1 MAKRGTPGWRGYA
14 TAVAVT
20 ATVVLLCVAI
30 NSWMDGPPILISITQ
45 AVIAGGTLLVL
56 IFVALALF
64 AIRRDFAGRE
74 LAEADLDRFFSLSF
88 DFLTIASA
96 DGYFKR
102 VSPASQELL
111 GWTPE
116 ELTNKPWLDYVHP
129 DDVES
134 TILEAEKLKAGQRVL
149 SFENRYRHKD
159 GSWRVLSWRSTP
171 EGNRF
176 FGIARDV
183 TDETRTRQ
191 ELRDAKEQ
199 LEARV
204 AERTRE
210 LEQANTALQ
219 HAYDDLR
226 QTQEQVMQ
234 QHDALQAARTELAR
248 VSRLTTL
255 GEMTTSIAHEVS
267 QPLGGMITSAGACA
281 RWLATDPPAMA
292 EAQAALANIV
302 ADGKRAREVIARIRA
317 LSKRQAPR
325 KDWLDINQEI
335 MGVLA
340 LTERELRSH
349 AIVLRTELHPA
360 LPRLA
365 GDRVQLQQV
374 LINLI
379 LNAIEAMSAVEDRVR
394 ELTIVSRQDAADAVP
409 NAVIIEVRDCGY
421 GLDSQNAERV
431 FQAFY
436 TTKPEGIGIGLSIS
450 RSIIEAHGGR
460 LWASG
465 NAPHG
470 AVFQFSLPAAGGPC
484 AVTS

>member
-1 MAKRGTPGWRGYA
+1 VAKRGTPGWRGYA
-14 TAVAVT
+14 TAVALT

-30 NSWMDGPPILISITQ
+30 NSLVDGPPILIGITQ

-74 LAEADLDRFFSLSF
+74 LAEAELDRFFSLSF
-88 DFLTIASA
+88 DFLTIANA

-116 ELTNKPWLDYVHP
+116 ELTNKPWLAFVHP

-159 GSWRVLSWRSTP
+159 GSWRVLAWRSTP
-171 EGNRF
+171 EGDRF
-176 FGIARDV
+176 YGIARDV
-183 TDETRTRQ
+183 TDETRIKQ

-219 HAYDDLR
+219 HAFDDLR
-226 QTQEQVMQ
+226 QSQQQVMQ
-234 QHDALQAARTELAR
+234 QDDALQAARTELAR

-255 GEMTTSIAHEVS
+255 GELTTSIAHEVS
-267 QPLGGMITSAGACA
+267 QPLGGIVASAGACA
-281 RWLATDPPAMA
+281 RWLAADPPAMK
-292 EAQAALANIV
+292 EAQAALANII
-302 ADGKRAREVIARIRA
+302 ADGIRAREVIARIRA

-325 KDWLDINQEI
+325 MDWLDINQEI
-335 MGVLA
+335 MGVLT
-340 LTERELRSH
+340 LTERELRSQ
-349 AIVLRTELHPA
+349 AIVLRTELRPA
-360 LPRLA
+360 LPRVA

-379 LNAIEAMSAVEDRVR
+379 LNAIEAMSAVEDRAR
-394 ELTIVSRQDAADAVP
+394 ELTIVSGQDAADAV
-409 NAVIIEVRDCGY
+409 VIEVRDCGH
-421 GLDSQNAERV
+421 GLDPQQAEHV

-436 TTKPEGIGIGLSIS
+436 TTKPDGIGIGLSIS

-470 AVFQFSLPAAGGPC
+470 AVFQFSLPADGAR